1 MFKEKQPGEFL
12 NLEVKVFK
20 NKRNGQRTLI
30 LPKKILKDIPKKMDI
45 KIPVKYFKLKTK
57 TVYKTKIFEEQ

>member
-1 MFKEKQPGEFL
+1 MSKEKQSDEFL
-12 NLEVKVFK
+12 NLEVKVFQ

-45 KIPVKYFKLKTK
+45 KLPMKYFKIIERRNK
-57 TVYKTKIFEEQ
+57 